1 MKSLGACNCKGHWW
15 SSAWASRCKY
25 GIHWHFFVPC
35 CLHMLIVCECVNTIG
50 LTSGSCSPTLHAL
63 WQKPEDLWALHSSSV
78 FARPHSKQSKSWA
91 AVNKVRALCNF
102 LLKQSFHTR
111 LPFIITVPHTWKS
124 VVIWN
129 SFSFVKN
136 TRVIGLYRWRPR
148 VKTWDWRIFDQSN
161 RSGVVIL
168 EGDYGMCNINVS
180 SNFSWFYCSCCST
193 RFAKKQE
200 SYHLYA
206 WTCPFSDTTVIKF
219 DWSFS
224 VVALWP
230 KHGSYHS
237 TCGWS
242 SLYAKSHQRFPWKFV
257 QCTLSGVAGDRWSI
271 CHEGHG

>member
-1 MKSLGACNCKGHWW
+1 MCG
-15 SSAWASRCKY
+15 
-25 GIHWHFFVPC
+25 
-35 CLHMLIVCECVNTIG
+35 CVHHLYHG
-50 LTSGSCSPTLHAL
+50 
-63 WQKPEDLWALHSSSV
+63 WQKPEDLWAKHSLSV
-78 FARPHSKQSKSWA
+78 SPKPHSKQSKSWA

-111 LPFIITVPHTWKS
+111 LPFIITVPHTWNS
-124 VVIWN
+124 SVIWN
-129 SFSFVKN
+129 SFSFLKN
-136 TRVIGLYRWRPR
+136 THVIGLYRWRPR
-148 VKTWDWRIFDQSN
+148 VKTWHWRIFDQSN

-168 EGDYGMCNINVS
+168 EGDYICAI
-180 SNFSWFYCSCCST
+180 FSWFYCSCCST
-193 RFAKKQE
+193 GFVIKQE

-224 VVALWP
+224 VGALWP
-230 KHGSYHS
+230 KHDSYHS

-271 CHEGHG
+271 RHEGHG